1 VVKEVKVTRR
11 ELAVKSL
18 VYRAWTV
25 CWETLLASVL
35 VLLGHGNIY
44 LFIAVVNA
52 IKVAVYFGFDL
63 GWFSFL
69 RRPGLLRRFKRLIG
83 LEH

>member
-1 VVKEVKVTRR
+1 VKEVRVTRR

-25 CWETLLASVL
+25 CWETLLASLL
-35 VLLGHGNIY
+35 VWLGHGNIY
-44 LFIAVVNA
+44 LFIALVNA

-69 RRPGLLRRFKRLIG
+69 HRPGLLRRFKRLAR
-83 LEH
+83 LER

>member
-1 VVKEVKVTRR
+1 MKEVRVTRR

-25 CWETLLASVL
+25 CWETLLASLL
-35 VLLGHGNIY
+35 VWLGHGNIY
-44 LFIAVVNA
+44 LFIALVNA

-69 RRPGLLRRFKRLIG
+69 HRPGLLRRFKRLAR
-83 LEH
+83 LER

>member
-1 VVKEVKVTRR
+1 VVKEVRVTKR

-25 CWETLLASVL
+25 CWETLLASLL
-35 VLLGHGNIY
+35 VWLGRGDIY
-44 LFIAVVNA
+44 LFIALVNA

-69 RRPGLLRRFKRLIG
+69 HRPGLLRRFKRLTG
-83 LEH
+83 LER